1 MRDIL
6 IIGAVALYL
15 LNLAGSAS
23 AVEKGRTVRDKI
35 ISSSLEVNLIG
46 NPVTKPMVVYL
57 PPGYDE
63 FPDQRYPVIYS
74 LHGAIRLSG
83 GKEKFAKAYE
93 SFVVEHGAPFIDQL
107 VAQGKTKGVI
117 LVGVDG
123 TTKDGCS
130 YYVNSVTN
138 GNYADYICKEL
149 VPYIDNHYR
158 TVAGREGRGIMGY
171 SAGAFGSM
179 YLGMT
184 YANLFGGIV
193 CLSPG
198 SVLAV
203 SVYFDEWAATSPQPD
218 DGRMDE
224 LEIDLARAFWPN
236 SDNPPHYFDWPF
248 TKDGEFLQ
256 SIYSRG
262 ADKSPE
268 LLVPQYKEKL
278 SRTAIYLGCGTDDWA
293 ITGARKFHEALTE
306 AGIPHTYVEYEGGH
320 GYKADERMQQGM
332 AFLVELFQN
341 TQE

>member
-1 MRDIL
+1 VRNIV

-46 NPVTKPMVVYL
+46 NPTTKPLVIYL

-63 FPDQRYPVIYS
+63 LPDQRYPVIYH

-83 GKEKFAKAYE
+83 GAEKFAQAHE
-93 SFVVEHGAPFIDQL
+93 SFVVEHGASFIDQL
-107 VAQGKTKGVI
+107 VAEGKTKGVI

-149 VPYIDNHYR
+149 VPYVDAHYR
-158 TVAGREGRGIMGY
+158 TIARREGRGILGY

-184 YANLFGGIV
+184 YPDLFGGIV
-193 CLSPG
+193 CLSPA
-198 SVLAV
+198 SALAA
-203 SVYFDEWAATSPQPD
+203 STYFDAWAASKPQPD
-218 DGRMDE
+218 DGQMDE

-236 SDNPPHYFDWPF
+236 PDNPPNYFDWPF
-248 TKDGEFLQ
+248 TRDGEFLE
-256 SIYSRG
+256 SIYSRN

-268 LLVPQYKEKL
+268 LLVPQCKEKL
-278 SRTAIYLGCGTDDWA
+278 RLTSIYLGCGTEDWA
-293 ITGARKFHEALTE
+293 IAGARKFHEVLTE
-306 AGIPHTYVEYEGGH
+306 ASIPHTYVEYEGGH
-320 GYKADERMQQGM
+320 GYKGAERKQEGV
-332 AFLVELFQN
+332 AFLVEVFQ
-341 TQE
+341 QGM